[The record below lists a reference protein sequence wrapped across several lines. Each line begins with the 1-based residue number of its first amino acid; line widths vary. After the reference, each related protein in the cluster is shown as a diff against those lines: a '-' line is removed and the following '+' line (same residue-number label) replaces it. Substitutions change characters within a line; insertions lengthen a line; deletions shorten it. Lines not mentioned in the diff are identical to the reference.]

1 MTRDLATL
9 PTDFTP
15 ADEPRLWRKLV
26 RVLAKIGFADSL
38 LAAWYCAI
46 DLKTPVQVRAI
57 LLGAVGYFVLP
68 VDAIPDVLAGI
79 GFTDDASVLMAAI
92 AMVAHH
98 ITPEH
103 RERARQRLD
112 ELIR

>member
-1 MTRDLATL
+1 MRLLRDLWATSRRSGAL
-9 PTDFTP
+9 TV
-15 ADEPRLWRKLV
+15 AL
-26 RVLAKIGFADSL
+26 
-38 LAAWYCAI
+38 
-46 DLKTPVQVRAI
+46 I